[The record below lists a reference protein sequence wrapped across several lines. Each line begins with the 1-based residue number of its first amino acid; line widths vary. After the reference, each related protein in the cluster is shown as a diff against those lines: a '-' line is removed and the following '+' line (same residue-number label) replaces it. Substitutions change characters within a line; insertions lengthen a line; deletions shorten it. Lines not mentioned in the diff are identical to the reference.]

1 MLYCC
6 TAVLLYLCCTRTVP
20 GTICVCAVLCCTALY
35 CAVLCCTVLYDRP
48 MLYWLSYAVL
58 TYRRLYP
65 NMTLRHF
72 ALSELQRGM
81 VPWGTGPVLLTEAR
95 EMRSVQSVSCGASLS
110 FSLSLATPTPRPLQ
124 LRRQIKV
131 LPWLG
136 EEAVA
141 RRLVHRRLKH
151 LLPNEFGLS
160 ETCAYTCTRREREG
174 SSKRIPRMPAKLP
187 CVCEGAKITPKILT
201 INENKTCT
209 FMCRRTCTT
218 HDMCTHMSVLEMF
231 FAHSQRLY
239 CAVLVGCAVCA
250 VRLLYAAVLC
260 CTLLY
265 CAVLAARACGQAS
278 SLLYCCTAV
287 LCCTLLYC
295 CTARA
300 LFTVRL

>member
-1 MLYCC
+1 M
-6 TAVLLYLCCTRTVP
+6 RD
-20 GTICVCAVLCCTALY
+20 GALEHRG
-35 CAVLCCTVLYDRP
+35 RP
-48 MLYWLSYAVL
+48 
-58 TYRRLYP
+58 P
-65 NMTLRHF
+65 H
-72 ALSELQRGM
+72 
-81 VPWGTGPVLLTEAR
+81 TEAR
-95 EMRSVQSVSCGASLS
+95 RSRDAVGSVGVVWRVTLCQPQPSYSYQH
-110 FSLSLATPTPRPLQ
+110 PLQ

-141 RRLVHRRLKH
+141 RRLVHRRLQH

-160 ETCAYTCTRREREG
+160 ETCAYTRREREG
-174 SSKRIPRMPAKLP
+174 SSMKRIPRMPAKLP

-209 FMCRRTCTT
+209 FTCRRTCTT
-218 HDMCTHMSVLEMF
+218 HDMCTHMSVLDMF
-231 FAHSQRLY
+231 FADSQRLY

-287 LCCTLLYC
+287 LLYC
-295 CTARA
+295 CTVLYCAVCTAVHSRGSDIDT
-300 LFTVRL
+300 FKY

>member
-1 MLYCC
+1 MRVRCTVLY
-6 TAVLLYLCCTRTVP
+6 
-20 GTICVCAVLCCTALY
+20 CAVL

-81 VPWGTGPVLLTEAR
+81 VPWGTGAVLLTEAR
-95 EMRSVQSVSCGASLS
+95 RSRDAVGSVGVVWRVTLCQPQPSYSYQH
-110 FSLSLATPTPRPLQ
+110 PLQ

-141 RRLVHRRLKH
+141 RRLVHRRLQH

-174 SSKRIPRMPAKLP
+174 SSRRIPRMPAKLP

-209 FMCRRTCTT
+209 FTCRRTCTT
-218 HDMCTHMSVLEMF
+218 HDMCTRTCPYSRCSLRTHRGCTVL
-231 FAHSQRLY
+231 Y
-239 CAVLVGCAVCA
+239 W
-250 VRLLYAAVLC
+250 
-260 CTLLY
+260 
-265 CAVLAARACGQAS
+265 
-278 SLLYCCTAV
+278 
-287 LCCTLLYC
+287 
-295 CTARA
+295 
-300 LFTVRL
+300 